1 MESDG
6 TNLVSKSFGRIIR
19 DSLETYGRNFATY
32 LCIAVLAMLP
42 LALCGGLLWALAE
55 FTKTAADGWPG
66 LPRTIVTD
74 YLFPVGVFVLSIPA
88 NAIMTGALVHTICR
102 HHLRRPT
109 SISHAYSYAWKRM
122 GNLTGTWF
130 LYTIV
135 MTILMASFIC
145 LPFAISRNITW
156 LWIFTAAASIGLP
169 FAAYFGIKWR
179 FAMQA
184 VALDGLGPTR
194 AISRSGGLVRGSW
207 WRVFAITAVVYL
219 TLGIIE
225 IAIDAGLSPAL
236 RSATVYIVMQVVIVL
251 LIIPFSVTVDT
262 LLYLDLRIRK
272 EQYTID
278 KMADEMGEE
287 VPVPLPAAQPEQSPQ
302 IDMAQA
308 QKASRLKP
316 LLIGVAVVITL
327 IAAIITPILV
337 LRYHGNSDST
347 QVFAKRI
354 SNGKEVRVSGVGL
367 KTIAYADFTFV
378 VRFNGSVALGDQ
390 ENTVEVHIESGDVWA
405 DGLAKVRVFA
415 QEGTMEEVNQP
426 GSYNFFFPEDN
437 PANELSIIVEVM
449 DKDQIVV
456 SSATGNFPAAS
467 QIVLSLDYGDGSGYI
482 ARVFT
487 GPSSA

>member
-6 TNLVSKSFGRIIR
+6 TKLVSKSFGRIIG
-19 DSLETYGRNFATY
+19 DSLETYGRNFASY

-55 FTKTAADGWPG
+55 FAKTAADGWPD

-102 HHLRRPT
+102 HHLRRPA
-109 SISHAYSYAWKRM
+109 SIRHAYSYALKRM
-122 GNLTGTWF
+122 GNLTGTGF

-156 LWIFTAAASIGLP
+156 LWVFTAAASIGLP

-207 WRVFAITAVVYL
+207 WRVFAITAGVYL

-236 RSATVYIVMQVVIVL
+236 RSATVYIVMQVVIAL

-262 LLYLDLRIRK
+262 LLYFDLRIRK
-272 EQYTID
+272 EQYTVD

-302 IDMAQA
+302 IDMEQVK
-308 QKASRLKP
+308 KASRLKP
-316 LLIGVAVVITL
+316 LLIGVAIVITL
-327 IAAIITPILV
+327 IAAILTPILV
-337 LRYHGNSDST
+337 LREHGNSDST
-347 QVFAKRI
+347 QVFTKRI
-354 SNGKEVRVSGVGL
+354 SSGKEVRVSSGL
-367 KTIAYADFTFV
+367 KTIAYTDFTFV

-390 ENTVEVHIESGDVWA
+390 ENTVETHVGSGDLWS

-426 GSYNFFFPEDN
+426 GSYNFFFPEDD
-437 PANELSIIVEVM
+437 PSNELSIIVEVM
-449 DKDQIVV
+449 DKDEILI

-467 QIVLSLDYGDGSGYI
+467 QIVLSLDYGDGSGYV
-482 ARVFT
+482 ARIFT